1 MCKSI
6 YVIQVDLLW
15 GVTRPL
21 AWSGGDELKH
31 IFLVKHSFVKSLK
44 MNFFQLASALDLR
57 RRVEFIY
64 QSEVRSEIGAI
75 SAGIINF
82 LDRVFR

>member
-1 MCKSI
+1 MKN
-6 YVIQVDLLW
+6 
-15 GVTRPL
+15 
-21 AWSGGDELKH
+21 
-31 IFLVKHSFVKSLK
+31 SFEKILK
-44 MNFFQLASALDLR
+44 MNFFQLITSSEVF
-57 RRVEFIY
+57 RRVELLN